1 MTSQVSETP
10 GLTLPPPPTPA
21 WEVMESLQQAQANQN
36 ETQDGQTDDD
46 DDDPGFDDHSDSDL
60 DSALG
65 SNLAD
70 STHSLNSSIFEYR
83 TLHGR
88 TYHSDMG
95 TAQYWASNDDQASE
109 SLDIA
114 HHFTLLLLDDK
125 LHLTPLGP
133 NIQRVLDIGTGTA
146 IWAID
151 FADEHPNVEVV
162 GTEISPIEPSWIPP
176 NLQLEIED
184 CNDAWTF
191 RPDSFDFIHMRFM
204 LGSITDWQVTFKEAF
219 TACAPGGWV
228 ESYEVSSTMESD
240 DDSIP
245 DGSAMQRWGEVF
257 EEGGQRGGR
266 SFAIIKEDVQKSS
279 MEAAGFVNI
288 NVEDLKAPVGGWHP
302 EPRLRQVGQYMQ
314 AALERDYEGYMFFL
328 ACEVLGWTE
337 DQEDSITCQIQQ
349 IIPDILNPAN
359 NDLIMKPYHEVP
371 YGYPRAW
378 KSRLLS
384 NITTM
389 ATEEPAPTTQ
399 ADKAPSTPQPL
410 HPVTHWENLAATA
423 DVDGND
429 RDSVITSN
437 TVESTASMTSSI
449 LSYRTIQGRT
459 FHSERGNAHYWASND
474 EQQNESMDI
483 VHHFL
488 CLLLDDRLYLS
499 PLKDGIQKALD
510 IGTGTGIWAID
521 FADKFPGT
529 KVIGTDISPI
539 QPSWVPSNLEFQI
552 DDCTLPWTFEP
563 NSIDFVHIRYL
574 YGSIKDW
581 SALFKE
587 SFRACRPGG
596 WVESHEA
603 SPMIESDD
611 GTRKGMEDA
620 GFVDIQV
627 VDHKIPVTG
636 WPQDPK
642 LKEIGQYVQ
651 AALEQDFEGY
661 ILYMASQLLGWS
673 MQEVTVYCA
682 QLRRELRSS
691 ANHPFFRYR
700 AVYGRKP
707 EET

>member
-1 MTSQVSETP
+1 
-10 GLTLPPPPTPA
+10 
-21 WEVMESLQQAQANQN
+21 
-36 ETQDGQTDDD
+36 
-46 DDDPGFDDHSDSDL
+46 
-60 DSALG
+60 
-65 SNLAD
+65 
-70 STHSLNSSIFEYR
+70 
-83 TLHGR
+83 
-88 TYHSDMG
+88 
-95 TAQYWASNDDQASE
+95 
-109 SLDIA
+109 
-114 HHFTLLLLDDK
+114 
-125 LHLTPLGP
+125 
-133 NIQRVLDIGTGTA
+133 
-146 IWAID
+146 
-151 FADEHPNVEVV
+151 
-162 GTEISPIEPSWIPP
+162 
-176 NLQLEIED
+176 
-184 CNDAWTF
+184 
-191 RPDSFDFIHMRFM
+191 
-204 LGSITDWQVTFKEAF
+204 
-219 TACAPGGWV
+219 
-228 ESYEVSSTMESD
+228 
-240 DDSIP
+240 
-245 DGSAMQRWGEVF
+245 
-257 EEGGQRGGR
+257 
-266 SFAIIKEDVQKSS
+266 
-279 MEAAGFVNI
+279 
-288 NVEDLKAPVGGWHP
+288 
-302 EPRLRQVGQYMQ
+302 
-314 AALERDYEGYMFFL
+314 
-328 ACEVLGWTE
+328 
-337 DQEDSITCQIQQ
+337 
-349 IIPDILNPAN
+349 
-359 NDLIMKPYHEVP
+359 
-371 YGYPRAW
+371 
-378 KSRLLS
+378 
-384 NITTM
+384 M
-389 ATEEPAPTTQ
+389 ATEEPTPTTQ
-399 ADKAPSTPQPL
+399 ADEAPSTPQPL
-410 HPVTHWENLAATA
+410 HPVTHWENLAAIA
-423 DVDGND
+423 DIDGND

-437 TVESTASMTSSI
+437 TVESTASITSSI

-488 CLLLDDRLYLS
+488 CLLLEDKLYLS
-499 PLKDGIQKALD
+499 PLKDDIQKALD

-529 KVIGTDISPI
+529 NVIGTDISPI

-581 SALFKE
+581 PALFKE

-611 GTRKGMEDA
+611 GTVTNTSAIHEWGRFFIEGGKKIGQTFTVIDDDLQRKGMEDA